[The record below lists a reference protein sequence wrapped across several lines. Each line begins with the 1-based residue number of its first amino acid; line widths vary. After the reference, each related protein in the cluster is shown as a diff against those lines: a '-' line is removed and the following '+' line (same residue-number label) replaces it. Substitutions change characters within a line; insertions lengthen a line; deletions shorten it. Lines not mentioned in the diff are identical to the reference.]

1 MPFKT
6 NLKELANYLK
16 IAPSGNKGLIKH
28 LIELY
33 SDKKIP
39 MYATVEN
46 AVARLDLKTKN
57 EAIQKKAVKE
67 YDKIANKYK
76 DSLPST
82 GRIQRQ
88 ILEKRKKVLS
98 RVVSITLI
106 LFRLA
111 DAGDAKATVSVPG
124 VTGDKAKD
132 AVSKQA
138 EQKQENVANKNDRTK
153 RKYGK
158 LEQFY
163 IGSFDLRVS
172 ADDEAFLKR
181 HGEQNDQKRR
191 HHSFR
196 RSKRLQ
202 TPNLHS

>member
-1 MPFKT
+1 M
-6 NLKELANYLK
+6 
-16 IAPSGNKGLIKH
+16 APSDNKPFIKH

-33 SDKKIP
+33 ADKKIP
-39 MYATVEN
+39 MYRTVEN
-46 AVARLDLKTKN
+46 AVNRLALKTESK
-57 EAIQKKAVKE
+57 ATKLKAVKE

-76 DSLPST
+76 DALPST

-88 ILEKRKKVLS
+88 ILEKRKRILS
-98 RVVSITLI
+98 KVVSITLI

-124 VTGDKAKD
+124 VIGDKAKD
-132 AVSKQA
+132 AVRKQA
-138 EQKQENVANKNDRTK
+138 EQKQENVAKQKRQNKAKIWKARAVLH
-153 RKYGK
+153 RK
-158 LEQFY
+158 
-163 IGSFDLRVS
+163 LRP
-172 ADDEAFLKR
+172 ARDFRRRGFLKR
-181 HGEQNDQKRR
+181 HGEQDDQKRR